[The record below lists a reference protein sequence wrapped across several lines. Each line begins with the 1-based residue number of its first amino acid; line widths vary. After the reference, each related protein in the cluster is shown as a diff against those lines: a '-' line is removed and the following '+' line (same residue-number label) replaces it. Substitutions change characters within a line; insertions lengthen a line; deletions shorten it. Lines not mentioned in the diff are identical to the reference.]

1 MSRSI
6 LESATAEPV
15 RAEAAPVGPP
25 ALRRFREGWQ
35 RFRRHRTAM
44 AGLVLLAGL
53 FALALAAPLLTPYN
67 PERQSLS
74 DALRP
79 LSVAHPLGTDHLG
92 RDMLARLLY
101 GGRLS
106 LLIGFLAVG
115 FGVVVGVPLGAV
127 SGFQGG
133 FTDLVIQRLADILLS
148 FPGFLLALSLV
159 AILGVGLQNVII
171 SVGVSAIPSF
181 IRLVRGS
188 VLTIREQVYV
198 QAAHALG
205 QSTGVIIFRHVL
217 PNAMAPVIVQA
228 TLSLG
233 ASILVA
239 AGLGFL
245 GLGVQPPTAEWGTML
260 GEGRQYIF
268 RAPSVTTLPGLAI
281 FLAVLGFNLFG
292 DGLRDALDP
301 RLSTVG
307 GGGTRAA

>member
-1 MSRSI
+1 M
-6 LESATAEPV
+6 V
-15 RAEAAPVGPP
+15 
-25 ALRRFREGWQ
+25 
-35 RFRRHRTAM
+35 
-44 AGLVLLAGL
+44 GLVLLACL
-53 FALALAAPLLTPYN
+53 FAFAAAAPYLTPYN

-74 DALRP
+74 QALRP
-79 LSVAHPLGTDHLG
+79 ISMAHPLGTDHLG
-92 RDMLARLLY
+92 RDILARLLY

-106 LLIGFLAVG
+106 LMIGFLAVALG
-115 FGVVVGVPLGAV
+115 LVIGVPLGAV

-133 FTDLVIQRLADILLS
+133 FTDLLIQRLADILLS

-171 SVGVSAIPSF
+171 SVGISAVPSF

-188 VLTIREQVYV
+188 VLSIREQVYV
-198 QAAHALG
+198 QAADAIG
-205 QSTGVIIFRHVL
+205 QRRAIIIFRHVL

-233 ASILVA
+233 FAILVA

-245 GLGVQPPTAEWGTML
+245 GLGVQPPTPEWGTML

-268 RAPSVTTLPGLAI
+268 RAPGVTTYPGLVI

-301 RLSTVG
+301 RMGRL
-307 GGGTRAA
+307 

>member
-1 MSRSI
+1 MSPST
-6 LESATAEPV
+6 LESATPEGALV
-15 RAEAAPVGPP
+15 DAAPAGRP
-25 ALRRFREGWQ
+25 ALRRLRESWQ

-44 AGLVLLAGL
+44 AGLILLVAL
-53 FALALAAPLLTPYN
+53 LILALAAPLLTSYN

-74 DALRP
+74 QALRP
-79 LSVAHPLGTDHLG
+79 VSWAHPLGTDHLG

-115 FGVVVGVPLGAV
+115 LGVAIGVPLGAV

-133 FTDLVIQRLADILLS
+133 VTDLVIQRFADMLLS

-171 SVGVSAIPSF
+171 SVGISAVPSF

-188 VLTIREQVYV
+188 VLSIREQVYV
-198 QAAHALG
+198 QAADAIG
-205 QSTGVIIFRHVL
+205 QRRVLIIFRHVL

-233 ASILVA
+233 FAILIA

-245 GLGVQPPTAEWGTML
+245 GLGVQPPTPEWGTML

-268 RAPSVTTLPGLAI
+268 RAPGLTTYPGLVI

-301 RLSTVG
+301 RMS
-307 GGGTRAA
+307 RI

>member
-1 MSRSI
+1 
-6 LESATAEPV
+6 
-15 RAEAAPVGPP
+15 
-25 ALRRFREGWQ
+25 
-35 RFRRHRTAM
+35 M
-44 AGLVLLAGL
+44 AGLILLAAL
-53 FALALAAPLLTPYN
+53 LVLALAAPLLTSYN

-74 DALRP
+74 QALRP
-79 LSVAHPLGTDHLG
+79 ISWAHPLGTDHLG
-92 RDMLARLLY
+92 RDVLARLLY

-115 FGVVVGVPLGAV
+115 LGVAIGVPLGAV

-133 FTDLVIQRLADILLS
+133 FTDLVIQRFADILLS

-171 SVGVSAIPSF
+171 SVGISAVPSF

-188 VLTIREQVYV
+188 VLSIREQVYV
-198 QAAHALG
+198 QAADAIGQRRAL
-205 QSTGVIIFRHVL
+205 IIFRHVL

-233 ASILVA
+233 FAILVA

-245 GLGVQPPTAEWGTML
+245 GLGVQPPTPEWGTML

-268 RAPSVTTLPGLAI
+268 RAPGLTTYPGLVI

-301 RLSTVG
+301 RMS
-307 GGGTRAA
+307 RI

>member
-1 MSRSI
+1 MPSST
-6 LESATAEPV
+6 LESITAEPAA
-15 RAEAAPVGPP
+15 RAAPWPR
-25 ALRRFREGWQ
+25 LRRFLEGWR
-35 RFRRHRTAM
+35 RFRRHRAAM
-44 AGLVLLAGL
+44 LGLALLL
-53 FALALAAPLLTPYN
+53 LLLILALAAPLLTSYD
-67 PERQSLS
+67 PERQRLS
-74 DALRP
+74 EVLRP
-79 LSVAHPLGTDHLG
+79 TSAAHPLGTDHLG

-106 LLIGFLAVG
+106 LLIGVL
-115 FGVVVGVPLGAV
+115 GVAMGLVVGVPLGAI

-133 FTDLVIQRLADILLS
+133 RTDLVIQRFADILLS

-159 AILGVGLQNVII
+159 AILGVGLENVII
-171 SVGVSAIPSF
+171 SVGISAVPSF

-188 VLTIREQVYV
+188 VLSIREQVYV
-198 QAAHALG
+198 EAARALG
-205 QSTGVIIFRHVL
+205 QTRVAIILWHVL

-233 ASILVA
+233 FAILVA

-245 GLGVQPPTAEWGTML
+245 GLGVQPPTPEWGSML

-268 RAPSVTTLPGLAI
+268 RAPSLTTYPGLAI

-301 RLSTVG
+301 RMRVQ
-307 GGGTRAA
+307 

>member
-1 MSRSI
+1 MPSST
-6 LESATAEPV
+6 LESITAE
-15 RAEAAPVGPP
+15 APTLAVQWPR
-25 ALRRFREGWQ
+25 LRLFLEGWQ
-35 RFRRHRTAM
+35 RFRRHRAAM
-44 AGLVLLAGL
+44 MGLGLLAL
-53 FALALAAPLLTPYN
+53 LLALSLVAPLLTSYDPI
-67 PERQSLS
+67 RQNLS
-74 DALRP
+74 QVLRP
-79 LSVAHPLGTDHLG
+79 VSADHPLGTDYLG

-115 FGVVVGVPLGAV
+115 IGLAVGVPLGAI

-133 FTDLVIQRLADILLS
+133 RTDLVIQRFADILLS

-159 AILGVGLQNVII
+159 AILGVGLRNVII
-171 SVGVSAIPSF
+171 SVGISAVPSF

-188 VLTIREQVYV
+188 VLSIREQVYV
-198 QAAHALG
+198 EAAHALG
-205 QSTGVIIFRHVL
+205 QRRAVIIFRHVL

-233 ASILVA
+233 FAILVA

-245 GLGVQPPTAEWGTML
+245 GLGVQPPTPEWGTML

-268 RAPSVTTLPGLAI
+268 RAPSLTTFPGLAI

-301 RLSTVG
+301 RMRQL
-307 GGGTRAA
+307 

>member
-1 MSRSI
+1 MSPST
-6 LESATAEPV
+6 LESATPE
-15 RAEAAPVGPP
+15 RAIVEAPPAGRP
-25 ALRRFREGWQ
+25 ALRRLREGWL

-44 AGLVLLAGL
+44 AGLILLVGL
-53 FALALAAPLLTPYN
+53 LVLALAAPLLTSYD

-74 DALRP
+74 EALRP
-79 LSVAHPLGTDHLG
+79 PLSHAHALGTDHLG

-115 FGVVVGVPLGAV
+115 LGVVVGVPLGAV

-133 FTDLVIQRLADILLS
+133 LTDLVIQRFADILLS

-171 SVGVSAIPSF
+171 SVGISAVPSF

-188 VLTIREQVYV
+188 VLSIREQAYV
-198 QAAHALG
+198 QAADAIG
-205 QSTGVIIFRHVL
+205 QRRVVIIFRHVL

-233 ASILVA
+233 FAILVA

-245 GLGVQPPTAEWGTML
+245 GLGVQPPTPEWGTML

-268 RAPSVTTLPGLAI
+268 RAPGLTMYPGLAI

-301 RLSTVG
+301 RMSRL
-307 GGGTRAA
+307 

>member
-1 MSRSI
+1 MSPST
-6 LESATAEPV
+6 LESATPERAIAEP
-15 RAEAAPVGPP
+15 APAAHP
-25 ALRRFREGWQ
+25 AFRRFQEGWQ

-44 AGLVLLAGL
+44 AGLVLLVGL
-53 FALALAAPLLTPYN
+53 FALALAAPLLTSYN

-74 DALRP
+74 QALRP
-79 LSVAHPLGTDHLG
+79 VSPAHPLGTDHLG
-92 RDMLARLLY
+92 RDILARLLY

-115 FGVVVGVPLGAV
+115 LGVVVGVPLGAV

-133 FTDLVIQRLADILLS
+133 LTDLVIQRFADILLS

-171 SVGVSAIPSF
+171 SVGISAVPAF

-188 VLTIREQVYV
+188 VLSIREQVYV
-198 QAAHALG
+198 QAADAIG
-205 QSTGVIIFRHVL
+205 QRRVIIIFRHVL

-233 ASILVA
+233 FAILVA

-245 GLGVQPPTAEWGTML
+245 GLGVQPPTPEWGTML

-268 RAPSVTTLPGLAI
+268 RAPGLTMYPGLTI

-301 RLSTVG
+301 RMTNVG
-307 GGGTRAA
+307 SGGA

>member
-1 MSRSI
+1 MPSST
-6 LESATAEPV
+6 LESITAE
-15 RAEAAPVGPP
+15 APSLSVQWPR
-25 ALRRFREGWQ
+25 LRLFLEGWQ
-35 RFRRHRTAM
+35 RFRRHRAAM
-44 AGLVLLAGL
+44 MGLGLLAL
-53 FALALAAPLLTPYN
+53 LLALSLAAPVLTSYDPI
-67 PERQSLS
+67 RQNLS
-74 DALRP
+74 QVLRP
-79 LSVAHPLGTDHLG
+79 VSADHPLGTDYLG

-115 FGVVVGVPLGAV
+115 IGLAVGVPLGAI

-133 FTDLVIQRLADILLS
+133 RTDLVIQRFADILLS

-159 AILGVGLQNVII
+159 AILGVGLRNVII
-171 SVGVSAIPSF
+171 SVGISAVPSF

-188 VLTIREQVYV
+188 VLSIREQVYV
-198 QAAHALG
+198 EAAHALG
-205 QSTGVIIFRHVL
+205 QKQRVIIFRHVL

-233 ASILVA
+233 FAILVA

-245 GLGVQPPTAEWGTML
+245 GLGVQPPTPEWGTML

-268 RAPSVTTLPGLAI
+268 RAPSLTTFPGLAI

-301 RLSTVG
+301 RMRQL
-307 GGGTRAA
+307 

>member
-1 MSRSI
+1 MPSST
-6 LESATAEPV
+6 LESITAEPPLLAIHWP
-15 RAEAAPVGPP
+15 R
-25 ALRRFREGWQ
+25 LRLFLEGWQ
-35 RFRRHRTAM
+35 RFRRHRA
-44 AGLVLLAGL
+44 ALVGLGLLAML
-53 FALALAAPLLTPYN
+53 LALSLAAPLLTPYD
-67 PERQSLS
+67 PVRQDLS
-74 DALRP
+74 QVLRP
-79 LSVAHPLGTDHLG
+79 VSVAHPLGTDHLG
-92 RDMLARLLY
+92 RDMLARILY

-115 FGVVVGVPLGAV
+115 VGLAVGVPLGAV

-133 FTDLVIQRLADILLS
+133 RTDLIIQRFADILLS

-159 AILGVGLQNVII
+159 AILGVGLRNVII
-171 SVGVSAIPSF
+171 SVGISAVPSF

-188 VLTIREQVYV
+188 VLSIREQVYV
-198 QAAHALG
+198 EAAQALG
-205 QSTGVIIFRHVL
+205 QRQSVIIFRHVL

-233 ASILVA
+233 FAILVA

-245 GLGVQPPTAEWGTML
+245 GLGVQPPTPEWGTML

-268 RAPSVTTLPGLAI
+268 RAPSLTTFPGLAI

-301 RLSTVG
+301 RMRTF
-307 GGGTRAA
+307 

>member
-1 MSRSI
+1 MSPST
-6 LESATAEPV
+6 LESATPERV
-15 RAEAAPVGPP
+15 IIEAAPAGRP
-25 ALRRFREGWQ
+25 ALRRLREGWQ

-44 AGLVLLAGL
+44 AGLVLLVGL
-53 FALALAAPLLTPYN
+53 FVLALAAPLLTSYN

-74 DALRP
+74 EALRP
-79 LSVAHPLGTDHLG
+79 LSLAHPLGTDHLG

-115 FGVVVGVPLGAV
+115 LGVVIGVPLGAI

-133 FTDLVIQRLADILLS
+133 LTDLVIQRFADVLLS

-171 SVGVSAIPSF
+171 SVGISAVPSF

-188 VLTIREQVYV
+188 VLSIREQVYV
-198 QAAHALG
+198 QAAHAIG
-205 QSTGVIIFRHVL
+205 QRRSVIIFRHVL

-233 ASILVA
+233 FAILVA

-245 GLGVQPPTAEWGTML
+245 GLGVQPPTPEWGTML

-268 RAPSVTTLPGLAI
+268 RAPGLTTYPGLVI
-281 FLAVLGFNLFG
+281 FLAVLGFNIFG

-301 RLSTVG
+301 RMSRV
-307 GGGTRAA
+307 

>member
-1 MSRSI
+1 M
-6 LESATAEPV
+6 LGLGLLV
-15 RAEAAPVGPP
+15 
-25 ALRRFREGWQ
+25 ALL
-35 RFRRHRTAM
+35 
-44 AGLVLLAGL
+44 GLCA
-53 FALALAAPLLTPYN
+53 AAPLLTPHD
-67 PERQSLS
+67 PGRQRLAE
-74 DALRP
+74 ALRP
-79 LSVAHPLGTDHLG
+79 VSRSHPLGTDHLG
-92 RDMLARLLY
+92 RDLLARLLY

-115 FGVVVGVPLGAV
+115 LGLAVGVPLGAL
-127 SGFQGG
+127 SGFHGG
-133 FTDLVIQRLADILLS
+133 WTDLVIQRLADVLLS

-171 SVGVSAIPSF
+171 SVGISAVPSF

-188 VLTIREQVYV
+188 VLAIREQEYV

-205 QSTGVIIFRHVL
+205 QTRPGIIFRHVL

-233 ASILVA
+233 TSILVA

-245 GLGVQPPTAEWGTML
+245 GLGVQPPTPEWGTML

-268 RAPSVTTLPGLAI
+268 RAPAVTTFPGLAI

-301 RLSTVG
+301 RMMAGSPG
-307 GGGTRAA
+307 GGRRS

>member
-1 MSRSI
+1 MPSST
-6 LESATAEPV
+6 LESITAEPPLLAIHWP
-15 RAEAAPVGPP
+15 R
-25 ALRRFREGWQ
+25 LRLFLEGWQ
-35 RFRRHRTAM
+35 RFRRHRAAM
-44 AGLVLLAGL
+44 LGLGLLAML
-53 FALALAAPLLTPYN
+53 LALSLAAPLLTPYD
-67 PERQSLS
+67 PVRQDLS
-74 DALRP
+74 QVLRP
-79 LSVAHPLGTDHLG
+79 VSVAHPLGTDHLG
-92 RDMLARLLY
+92 RDMLARILY

-115 FGVVVGVPLGAV
+115 VGLAVGVPLGAV

-133 FTDLVIQRLADILLS
+133 RTDLIIQRFADILLS

-159 AILGVGLQNVII
+159 AILGVGLRNVII
-171 SVGVSAIPSF
+171 SVGISAVPSF

-188 VLTIREQVYV
+188 VLSIREQVYV
-198 QAAHALG
+198 EAARALG
-205 QSTGVIIFRHVL
+205 QRQSVIIFRHVL

-233 ASILVA
+233 FAILVA

-245 GLGVQPPTAEWGTML
+245 GLGVQPPTPEWGTML

-268 RAPSVTTLPGLAI
+268 RAPSLTTFPGLAI

-301 RLSTVG
+301 RMRVF
-307 GGGTRAA
+307 

>member
-1 MSRSI
+1 MPSST
-6 LESATAEPV
+6 LESITAE
-15 RAEAAPVGPP
+15 APSLSVQWPR
-25 ALRRFREGWQ
+25 LRLFLEGWQ
-35 RFRRHRTAM
+35 RFRRHRAAM
-44 AGLVLLAGL
+44 MGLGLLAL
-53 FALALAAPLLTPYN
+53 LLALSLVAPLLTSYDPI
-67 PERQSLS
+67 RQNLS
-74 DALRP
+74 QVLRP
-79 LSVAHPLGTDHLG
+79 VSADHPLGTDYLG

-115 FGVVVGVPLGAV
+115 IGLAVGVPLGAI

-133 FTDLVIQRLADILLS
+133 RTDLVIQRFADILLS

-159 AILGVGLQNVII
+159 AILGVGLRNVII
-171 SVGVSAIPSF
+171 SVGISAVPSF

-188 VLTIREQVYV
+188 VLSIREQVYV
-198 QAAHALG
+198 EAAHALG
-205 QSTGVIIFRHVL
+205 QRRAVIIFRHVL

-233 ASILVA
+233 FAILVA

-245 GLGVQPPTAEWGTML
+245 GLGVQPPTPEWGTML

-268 RAPSVTTLPGLAI
+268 RAPSLTTFPGLAI

-301 RLSTVG
+301 RMRQL
-307 GGGTRAA
+307 